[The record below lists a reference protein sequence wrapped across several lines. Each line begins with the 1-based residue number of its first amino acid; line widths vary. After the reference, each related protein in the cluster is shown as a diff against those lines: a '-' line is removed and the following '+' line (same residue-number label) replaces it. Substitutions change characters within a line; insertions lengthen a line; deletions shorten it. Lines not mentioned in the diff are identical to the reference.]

1 MKYYKAIEDSTTDV
15 NGAWKPLKPISEG
28 FEFVGDD
35 QYDNFFT
42 KKGRER
48 RDLRQQGRASGLT
61 TKDARK
67 TAKNR
72 IPTNKPARRE
82 AYLTLV
88 KLNFRGFAYKLDSII
103 SGTNTKLLNELK
115 EKWRKWGEWNQ
126 LVDAVNKGK
135 VKKPFVCGAKC
146 RREVLDMKNF
156 YNAEPL
162 TTSVIVGLLGLAG
175 VVVSSLGG
183 IVKQGQ
189 IGKQQREAIEAS
201 EKEGQDDFN
210 NLPPEEQ
217 DAIRRAEQELQNEL
231 NATDNKK
238 YLWIGV
244 GLIAVLGIG
253 YLVFKNK
260 K

>member
-15 NGAWKPLKPISEG
+15 NGAWKPLKPLSEG
-28 FEFVGDD
+28 YEFVGDD
-35 QYDNFFT
+35 NFDNFLT

-48 RDLRQQGRASGLT
+48 RDLRQEGRAGGLT
-61 TKDARK
+61 RKDSRK

-72 IPTNKPARRE
+72 IPTSKPARRE

-115 EKWRKWGEWNQ
+115 EKWRKWGDWNE
-126 LVDAVNKGK
+126 LLDAVNKGK

-146 RREVLDMKNF
+146 RKEVLDMKNF

-162 TTSVIVGLLGLAG
+162 TTSVIVGLLSLAG
-175 VVVSSLGG
+175 VVVSSLSG

-189 IGKQQREAIEAS
+189 IGKQQREAIESA
-201 EKEGQDDFN
+201 EKEGEDDFN
-210 NLPPEEQ
+210 KLPPEEQ
-217 DAIRRAEQELQNEL
+217 EAIKKAEDDLRNQLEE
-231 NATDNKK
+231 TDTKK
-238 YLWIGV
+238 YVWIGV
-244 GLIAVLGIG
+244 GVIAVLAIG

>member
-15 NGAWKPLKPISEG
+15 NGAWKSLKPLSEG
-28 FEFVGDD
+28 YEFVGDD
-35 QYDNFFT
+35 NFDNFLT

-48 RDLRQQGRASGLT
+48 RDLRQEGRAGGLT
-61 TKDARK
+61 RKDSRK
-67 TAKNR
+67 TAKNQ
-72 IPTNKPARRE
+72 IPTSKPARRE

-115 EKWRKWGEWNQ
+115 EKWRKWGDWNE
-126 LVDAVNKGK
+126 LLDAVNKGK
-135 VKKPFVCGAKC
+135 VKKPFVCGAEC
-146 RREVLDMKNF
+146 RKEVLDMKNF

-162 TTSVIVGLLGLAG
+162 TTSVIVGLLSLAG
-175 VVVSSLGG
+175 VVVSSLSG

-189 IGKQQREAIEAS
+189 IGKQQREAIESA
-201 EKEGQDDFN
+201 EKEGEDDFN
-210 NLPPEEQ
+210 KLPPEEQ
-217 DAIRRAEQELQNEL
+217 EAIKKAEDDLRNQLEE
-231 NATDNKK
+231 TDTKK
-238 YLWIGV
+238 YVWIGV
-244 GLIAVLGIG
+244 GVIAVLAIG